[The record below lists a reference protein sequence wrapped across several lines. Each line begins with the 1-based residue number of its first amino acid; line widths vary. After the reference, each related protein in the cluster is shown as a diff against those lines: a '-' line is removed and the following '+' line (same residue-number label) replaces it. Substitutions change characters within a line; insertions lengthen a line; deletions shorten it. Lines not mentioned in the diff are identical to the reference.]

1 MDPGRC
7 LSFRR
12 ARRKVSDACTSVSCM
27 KAELQKYLQGT
38 RALMLAKLDGLSE
51 YDRRRPLVPS
61 GTNLLGLVKHLVGIE
76 YVYLGTSVGRPPA
89 KPLPWEEDGTVWEG
103 GDMWAL
109 PSEST
114 EYLTGLYRDACAHSD
129 RSIAELDLDTPAE
142 VPHWPEGGRGT
153 TFGALLVRVVDET
166 AHHAGHADIVREL
179 IDGQGG
185 SDAGHM
191 DEAGWSEYYAKIQRA
206 AEAFLTD

>member
-1 MDPGRC
+1 
-7 LSFRR
+7 
-12 ARRKVSDACTSVSCM
+12 M
-27 KAELQKYLQGT
+27 KTELQTYLQAT
-38 RALMLAKLDGLSE
+38 RALMLAKLEGLSE

-61 GTNLLGLVKHLVGIE
+61 GTNLLGLVKHLAGIE

-89 KPLPWEEDGTVWEG
+89 KKLPWEEDGSVWEG
-103 GDMWAL
+103 ADMWAL

-114 EYLTGLYRDACAHSD
+114 EYITGLYREACAHSD
-129 RSIAELDLDTPAE
+129 RSIAELELDAPAE
-142 VPHWPEGGRGT
+142 VPHWAEESRRT

-185 SDAGHM
+185 ADAGM
-191 DEAGWSEYYAKIQRA
+191 LDEAGWTDFYTNIQRA
-206 AEAFLTD
+206 AETFLPH

>member
-1 MDPGRC
+1 
-7 LSFRR
+7 
-12 ARRKVSDACTSVSCM
+12 M
-27 KAELQKYLQGT
+27 KSHLHMYLKDT

-61 GTNLLGLVKHLVGIE
+61 GTNLLGLVKHLLGIE

-89 KPLPWEEDGTVWEG
+89 EVLPWEKDGSVWG
-103 GDMWAL
+103 GADMWAL

-114 EYLTGLYRDACAHSD
+114 EYITDLYREACAHSD
-129 RSIAELDLDTPAE
+129 RSIADLELDHPAE
-142 VPHWPEGGRGT
+142 VPHWAEDQRGT

-185 SDAGHM
+185 KDAGLL
-191 DEAGWSEYYAKIQRA
+191 DAAAWSEYYTKIQRA
-206 AEAFLTD
+206 AETFLRG

>member
-1 MDPGRC
+1 
-7 LSFRR
+7 
-12 ARRKVSDACTSVSCM
+12 M
-27 KAELQKYLQGT
+27 KTVLQDYLQAT

-61 GTNLLGLVKHLVGIE
+61 GTNLLGLVKHLTGIE

-89 KPLPWEEDGTVWEG
+89 EVLPWEADGSVWEG
-103 GDMWAL
+103 GDMWAK
-109 PSEST
+109 PDEST
-114 EYLTGLYRDACAHSD
+114 EYITGLYREACAHSD
-129 RSIAELDLDTPAE
+129 RSIAEFGLDQPAE
-142 VPHWPEGGRGT
+142 VPHWAEGQRGT

-185 SDAGHM
+185 SDAGM
-191 DEAGWSEYYAKIQRA
+191 LDEAGWSEFYTRIQRA
-206 AEAFLTD
+206 AETFRDG

>member
-1 MDPGRC
+1 
-7 LSFRR
+7 
-12 ARRKVSDACTSVSCM
+12 M
-27 KAELQKYLQGT
+27 KSHLQQYLQDT

-61 GTNLLGLVKHLVGIE
+61 GTNLLGLVKHLIGIE
-76 YVYLGTSVGRPPA
+76 QVYLGTSVGRPPE
-89 KPLPWEEDGTVWEG
+89 KPLPWNEDGSVWG
-103 GDMWAL
+103 GADMWAL

-114 EYLTGLYRDACAHSD
+114 EYITGLYREACAHSD
-129 RSIAELDLDTPAE
+129 LSIAELDLDHPAE
-142 VPHWPEGGRGT
+142 VPHWVEGQRST

-185 SDAGHM
+185 KDADQL
-191 DEAGWSEYYAKIQRA
+191 DEAAWTNFYAKIQRA
-206 AEAFLTD
+206 ADTFRDG

>member
-1 MDPGRC
+1 MTDPI
-7 LSFRR
+7 
-12 ARRKVSDACTSVSCM
+12 AV
-27 KAELQKYLQGT
+27 ELQNYLQRT
-38 RALMLAKLDGLSE
+38 RALLLAKLEGISE

-76 YVYLGTSVGRPPA
+76 YVYLGTSVGRPPE
-89 KPLPWEEDGTVWEG
+89 KLLPWEEDGSVWG
-103 GDMWAL
+103 GADMWAL

-114 EYLTGLYRDACAHSD
+114 EYITDLYKQACAHSD
-129 RSIAELDLDTPAE
+129 RSIAELPLDTPAE
-142 VPHWPEGGRGT
+142 VPHWPEGGRST

-185 SDAGHM
+185 ADHGAL
-191 DEAGWSEYYAKIQRA
+191 DEAGWTEFYTNIQKA
-206 AEAFLTD
+206 AETFLTD

>member
-1 MDPGRC
+1 
-7 LSFRR
+7 
-12 ARRKVSDACTSVSCM
+12 M
-27 KAELQKYLQGT
+27 KAELQTYLQAT
-38 RALMLAKLDGLSE
+38 RALLLAKLDGLSE

-76 YVYLGTSVGRPPA
+76 YVYLGTSVGRPPSEQ
-89 KPLPWEEDGTVWEG
+89 LPWDADGTVWEG

-109 PSEST
+109 PTESSD
-114 EYLTGLYRDACAHSD
+114 YLTGLYKEACAHSD

-142 VPHWPEGGRGT
+142 VPHWAEGKRRT

-185 SDAGHM
+185 ADAGM
-191 DEAGWSEYYAKIQRA
+191 LDEAGWSEYYLKIQRA
-206 AEAFLTD
+206 AERFLTD

>member
-1 MDPGRC
+1 M
-7 LSFRR
+7 
-12 ARRKVSDACTSVSCM
+12 KSDLHT
-27 KAELQKYLQGT
+27 YLLAT
-38 RALMLAKLDGLSE
+38 RALLLAKLDGLSE
-51 YDRRRPLVPS
+51 YDRRRPMVPS

-89 KPLPWEEDGTVWEG
+89 KVLPWEEDLSVWAG
-103 GDMWAL
+103 ADMWAL

-114 EYLTGLYRDACAHSD
+114 YYITDLYREACAHSD

-142 VPHWPEGGRGT
+142 VPHWPEDGRST

-166 AHHAGHADIVREL
+166 AHHAGHADILREL

-185 SDAGHM
+185 ADADM
-191 DEAGWSEYYAKIQRA
+191 LDEAAWSEYYTKIQRA
-206 AEAFLTD
+206 AETFLTD

>member
-1 MDPGRC
+1 
-7 LSFRR
+7 
-12 ARRKVSDACTSVSCM
+12 M
-27 KAELQKYLQGT
+27 KAELQAYLQAT

-76 YVYLGTSVGRPPA
+76 YVYLGTSVGR
-89 KPLPWEEDGTVWEG
+89 LPT
-103 GDMWAL
+103 
-109 PSEST
+109 ESSD
-114 EYLTGLYRDACAHSD
+114 YLTGLYKEACAHSD

-142 VPHWPEGGRGT
+142 VPHWAEGRRRT

-179 IDGQGG
+179 IDGKGG
-185 SDAGHM
+185 ADADM
-191 DEAGWSEYYAKIQRA
+191 LDEAGWTDYYTKIQRA

>member
-1 MDPGRC
+1 
-7 LSFRR
+7 
-12 ARRKVSDACTSVSCM
+12 M
-27 KAELQKYLQGT
+27 KAELQTYLQAT

-76 YVYLGTSVGRPPA
+76 YVYLGTSVGRPPSEQ
-89 KPLPWEEDGTVWEG
+89 LPWDADGTVWEG
-103 GDMWAL
+103 ADMWAL
-109 PSEST
+109 PTESSD
-114 EYLTGLYRDACAHSD
+114 YLTGLYKEACAHSD

-142 VPHWPEGGRGT
+142 VPHWAEGKRRT

-185 SDAGHM
+185 ADAEM
-191 DEAGWSEYYAKIQRA
+191 LDEAGWSEYYLKIQRA
-206 AEAFLTD
+206 AESFLTD